1 MRTFYFSIFYC
12 LILLSLIGCVKA
24 PIEFIDNNQ
33 TADPNIT
40 YLDNYKVS
48 IATYRT
54 DSFVT
59 SGHEIF
65 MMGEHQDSLSGKI
78 TASSYCQMLLPETNP
93 IQDKTVIYDSLVLI
107 LKPTG
112 NYHGDTLKP
121 FTIEVYRIADKIKN
135 EEDGNSFFYNPRS
148 FSVQPSIFGSTSV
161 TIRPKRNTEI
171 SIRLSDSFG
180 RELLNKFR
188 TNNSDIRELEDFT
201 NYFRGLYLKSSSNNN
216 NLFFFKGGDNNVLM
230 RLHYRLNSNTSQEKT
245 LDFAFNTSYQFN
257 QVVHNAVNSPL
268 TVFTPFKKQL
278 KESALTNHKS
288 VLHNN
293 IGSIIKVSFPTIFSI
308 KELYPYVK
316 ILKAELVIK
325 PGSANYRY
333 PYVLPKELFL
343 YTTNDNNDLI
353 SILKDASGQNDQN
366 GNLAIDNL
374 FPDKTQYSF
383 DVTQYINFLLGEARF
398 STSALMI
405 SPNSLFSDTD
415 TQRLILNDQTIDKSI
430 QLKLYVLG
438 L

>member
-1 MRTFYFSIFYC
+1 MRIIYFCISFC
-12 LILLSLIGCVKA
+12 CILLLSIGCIKA
-24 PIEFIDNNQ
+24 PIEFVDNNR
-33 TADPNIT
+33 TGDPNIT
-40 YLDNYKVS
+40 FFDNYKVE

-59 SGHEIF
+59 SGHETF
-65 MMGEHQDSLSGKI
+65 MIGQHQDSLSGQI
-78 TASSYCQMLLPETNP
+78 TASSYSQIVLPENNP

-112 NYHGDTLKP
+112 NYFGDTLKP
-121 FTIEVYRIADKIKN
+121 FTIDVYRMADKIKN
-135 EEDGNSFFYNPRS
+135 DEEENTFFYNPRS
-148 FSVQPSIFGSTSV
+148 FSVQPSIFGSTSIV
-161 TIRPKRNTEI
+161 IRPKITSEI
-171 SIRLSDSFG
+171 NIRLSDNFG

-188 TNNSDIRELEDFT
+188 TNNTDIQTLEDFAS
-201 NYFRGLYLKSSSNNN
+201 YFRGVCIKSSSNGN
-216 NLFFFKGGDNNVLM
+216 NLFFFRSFDKNILM
-230 RLHYRLNSNTSQEKT
+230 RLHYRLNSSTSQEKT

-257 QVVHNAVNSPL
+257 QVVHNSLNSPL
-268 TVFTPFKKQL
+268 AIFTPFKKQL
-278 KESALTNHKS
+278 KESPVTNNKS
-288 VLHNN
+288 ILHNN

-308 KELYPYVK
+308 KELHPYVK

-325 PGSANYRY
+325 PGSVYHRY

-353 SILKDASGQNDQN
+353 SIIKDASGQNDQN

-383 DVTQYINFLLGEARF
+383 DVTQYINFLLGEGRF
-398 STSALMI
+398 SKSALMI
-405 SPNSLFSDTD
+405 SPKSLFSDID
-415 TQRLILNDQTIDKSI
+415 TERLILNDQTIDKSI